1 MGAEGDVA
9 ANSCFCSLNLII
21 RAKMITCLSLIL
33 HFLGH
38 WILRSSDEGQIVWR
52 WGIMKTTSRLN
63 YKRIGK
69 YRGKTVSL
77 TWKLF
82 GGFQALTALRTFNSW
97 MQYWKS
103 YCYFICKQIFKLSAY
118 KAISHS
124 HWVSNH
130 EDFLL
135 RIIWVILCKKHW

>member
-1 MGAEGDVA
+1 MGAEGDMA

-21 RAKMITCLSLIL
+21 RAKMITCLSLIV

-38 WILRSSDEGQIVWR
+38 WILRSSNEGQIVWR
-52 WGIMKTTSRLN
+52 WGTVMKTTSRLN
-63 YKRIGK
+63 YKSIRK

-82 GGFQALTALRTFNSW
+82 GGFQALTALHSAHLITECNIENSIVISFVSK
-97 MQYWKS
+97 YS
-103 YCYFICKQIFKLSAY
+103 NYLIY

-124 HWVSNH
+124 HSVLNH
-130 EDFLL
+130 DWLIFS
-135 RIIWVILCKKHW
+135 WG